1 MILCVIDDL
10 MFSVR
15 ISTAAKQLKAD
26 VYFERTADR
35 VIATIRD
42 KQPSLIILDLNS
54 LRLRPLEV
62 LKTLKS
68 DPELQGI
75 RTLGYVSHTDTTTI
89 TAARAAGIDDVMAR
103 SAFTSQLGE
112 ILVSA

>member
-1 MILCVIDDL
+1 M
-10 MFSVR
+10 
-15 ISTAAKQLKAD
+15 
-26 VYFERTADR
+26 
-35 VIATIRD
+35 
-42 KQPSLIILDLNS
+42 IILDLNS

-62 LKTLKS
+62 LKALKS

-75 RTLGYVSHTDTTTI
+75 RTLGYVSHTDTATI